1 MKREETDDCRD
12 CIINRGVRAF
22 SKVPNLS
29 APFSVRGQ
37 WSSWSEWADCNAD
50 CGRGTRK
57 RTRKC
62 DSPAPLNGGPSCEGA
77 PVQKK
82 SCNAVCPTVDGAW
95 SEWNSWSSCGP
106 DCLHFRRRECNS
118 PAPKNGGRYCSGGG
132 RDLAT
137 KNCTGGMCKAA
148 GLNSIVLYGTE
159 VVSSTPSSPVP
170 SPAGGGPT
178 SSDLTLIIGL
188 VLAFLV
194 FVTVVVV
201 IARTLKRKGDVRRVR
216 AGGVGY
222 VPDEGI
228 KMQILGNFLVRA
240 CRLQRDN
247 SPVVSPRFI
256 VGKYLQFGS
265 N

>member
-1 MKREETDDCRD
+1 M
-12 CIINRGVRAF
+12 
-22 SKVPNLS
+22 
-29 APFSVRGQ
+29 RGQ
-37 WSSWSEWADCNAD
+37 WSFWSEWADCNAD

-62 DSPAPLNGGPSCEGA
+62 DNPAPLNGGPSCEGA

-95 SEWNSWSSCGP
+95 SQWTTWSSCGP

-132 RDLAT
+132 RDLTT

-159 VVSSTPSSPVP
+159 VATSTPSSAVP
-170 SPAGGGPT
+170 SSAGGGGSGGPT
-178 SSDLTLIIGL
+178 SADLTLIIGL
-188 VLAFLV
+188 LLAFLV

-201 IARTLKRKGDVRRVR
+201 IARTLRRKGDVRRVR
-216 AGGVGY
+216 AGGAATAGY
-222 VPDEGI
+222 ASEEGNEI
-228 KMQILGNFLVRA
+228 QILGNFSSVRS
-240 CRLQRDN
+240 RRN
-247 SPVVSPRFI
+247 NGHVVSSPFI
-256 VGKYLQFGS
+256 AGKYLQFGS
-265 N
+265 NLNRGSPTLSPSPSAGNTCR